1 MTPQQRRF
9 SKIGLIVATGIAAM
23 VLFAPLPVEIR
34 TRIYKTATIERPPAM
49 VFDYVTT
56 PRNWPAWHPS
66 SLEVRGATN
75 HSALPGERI
84 EEAFSVAGFRG
95 QVEWTVLVRDA
106 PHRWVI
112 DGALANGGSGR
123 ISYALTAE
131 GSGTRFEREF
141 VYVAPNLLFVVLDG
155 LFVRD
160 RIDGESAEALK
171 RLKAVLESLP
181 TAGQ

>member
-1 MTPQQRRF
+1 MTQQQRRF
-9 SKIGLIVATGIAAM
+9 SKIGLIVATVIAVI
-23 VLFAPLPVEIR
+23 VLLAPLPVDIR
-34 TRIYKTATIERPPAM
+34 TRIYKTVTIERSTAI

-84 EEAFSVAGFRG
+84 EEAFVVAGFRG
-95 QVEWTVLVRDA
+95 QVEWTVLVREA
-106 PHRWVI
+106 PQRWVI
-112 DGALANGGSGR
+112 DGALANGGGGR
-123 ISYALTAE
+123 ISYTLTAE
-131 GSGTRFEREF
+131 GRTTKFEREF
-141 VYVAPNLLFVVLDG
+141 VYLAPNLLFVILDG

-160 RIDGESAEALK
+160 RIDDESAEALK

-181 TAGQ
+181 TAGK